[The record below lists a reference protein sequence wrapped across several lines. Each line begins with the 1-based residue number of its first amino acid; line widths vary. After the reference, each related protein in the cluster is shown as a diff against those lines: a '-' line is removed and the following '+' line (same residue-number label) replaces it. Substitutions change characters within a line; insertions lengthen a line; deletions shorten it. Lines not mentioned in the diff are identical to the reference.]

1 MQKKTKTVFWI
12 ASTGGH
18 LRQLLGMSSAY
29 EKYNSHIFTEKTN
42 STKVLKECY
51 GKRMHYFVFGSKVHI
66 FSYLFKFCWNIIKSL
81 IYFIRYSPDYIVTT
95 GTHTAVPM
103 CYIAKLFNKRV
114 IYIETRSSFDKIT
127 KAGQLVYKKADL
139 FVIQRKSLQDLVPN
153 AILCEVEE

>member
-1 MQKKTKTVFWI
+1 MRKKTVFWI

-18 LRQLLGMSSAY
+18 LRQLLGMSTAF

-42 STKVLKECY
+42 STKVLKETY
-51 GKRMHYFVFGSKVHI
+51 GKRMHYFVFGSKVRL
-66 FSYLFKFCWNIIKSL
+66 FSYLFKFSWNIFKSFY
-81 IYFIRYSPDYIVTT
+81 YFFRYRPDFVVTT

-103 CYIAKLFNKRV
+103 CYIAHIFKKRV

-139 FVIQRKSLQDLVPN
+139 FVIQRKSLQNLVPN
-153 AILCEVEE
+153 AVLCEVEE